1 MRCLM
6 APGMFMARNYKF
18 LEHTADVL
26 FEASGGSFEE
36 ALEAAADALFET
48 ICDVNQV
55 GEKKRIDVSEKAG
68 NLEDLVAFT
77 LSDLLSEM
85 EAEELFL
92 KKFKVENFGKRE
104 GGFFIEGKAYGAEM
118 NPEVGKT
125 VVKGV
130 THGMLKV
137 EGKKGKWKIR
147 VLLDI

>member
-1 MRCLM
+1 
-6 APGMFMARNYKF
+6 MARNHKF

-26 FEASGGSFEE
+26 FEASGDSFEE

-48 ICDVNQV
+48 ICDVKMV
-55 GEKKRIDVSEKAG
+55 GEGKEVEVSEKAG
-68 NLEDLVAFT
+68 NLEDLVAFA

-92 KKFKVENFGKRE
+92 KRFRVEKFAKKGDE
-104 GGFFIEGKAYGAEM
+104 FFVQGKAYGSAM
-118 NPEVGKT
+118 DPKIGRT

-137 EGKKGKWKIR
+137 EEKGGKWKLR

>member
-1 MRCLM
+1 MRDLM
-6 APGMFMARNYKF
+6 GGEMFMAGSYKF

-26 FEASGGSFEE
+26 FEASGDSFEE
-36 ALEAAADALFET
+36 ALEAAADALFGT
-48 ICDVNQV
+48 ICDAGKV
-55 GEKKRIDVSEKAG
+55 GERKVVEVSDKAD

-85 EAEELFL
+85 DAEELFL
-92 KKFKVENFGKRE
+92 KRFKVDNFGKRE
-104 GGFFIEGKAYGAEM
+104 GGFFIEGKAHGSEM
-118 NPEVGKT
+118 NPAIGRT

-137 EGKKGKWKIR
+137 EEQKGKWKIR